1 MPRKNLLPRHS
12 SIHHPPTHPPPWPSL
27 ETLTFWKLRAS
38 RACVCRLHA
47 KFSWA
52 SRSHSIHRRACRPL
66 RSSCRR
72 PRANVAA
79 TAHRLHAKC
88 CQARKHLDSS
98 CQLGMDHSWW
108 GGGAVGL
115 APQPQGAAGGS
126 APPISPFPRLQRVGL
141 PSVIGWP
148 WKSQPRKPLEAGEC
162 SLLLLVPRA
171 SRPLPSRKEIP
182 SPLILCGSAIR
193 ALSLSGLVSIHPG
206 RGDRSWPRSVAPA
219 PPHSHGLT
227 ALSRTPGSQCVG
239 LCSWKTKGQDS
250 SQAKKQAGQDTPAE
264 PASPRP
270 PFLRNGGVAA

>member
-1 MPRKNLLPRHS
+1 MSPPCQVQLGVPEPQ
-12 SIHHPPTHPPPWPSL
+12 HPPQGLQAPAQQLPAAQGQRRRHCPPPPRQVLPGS
-27 ETLTFWKLRAS
+27 ETS
-38 RACVCRLHA
+38 G
-47 KFSWA
+47 
-52 SRSHSIHRRACRPL
+52 
-66 RSSCRR
+66 
-72 PRANVAA
+72 
-79 TAHRLHAKC
+79 
-88 CQARKHLDSS
+88 Q
-98 CQLGMDHSWW
+98 QLPAGDGPQLV

>member
-1 MPRKNLLPRHS
+1 MCVASMPS
-12 SIHHPPTHPPPWPSL
+12 SAGRPGATASTAGPAGPCAAAAGGPGPAPPPLPTASTPSAARL
-27 ETLTFWKLRAS
+27 GNIWTAAAS
-38 RACVCRLHA
+38 
-47 KFSWA
+47 WGWT
-52 SRSHSIHRRACRPL
+52 
-66 RSSCRR
+66 
-72 PRANVAA
+72 
-79 TAHRLHAKC
+79 TA
-88 CQARKHLDSS
+88 
-98 CQLGMDHSWW
+98 G